1 MMALLS
7 AAHDLGGF
15 GEGGGG
21 GGAAHSGVQKT

>member
-15 GEGGGG
+15 GEGGR
-21 GGAAHSGVQKT
+21 GGAARSGVQKT